1 MMSIDTRKLAPRL
14 LALVAAFAIFGC
26 ASVPVTAPE
35 LDADAKAFRPVA
47 GMSAIYLFRDENL
60 GAASPITVSLDDQVA
75 GQTAAW
81 TYLRWIVPPGRH
93 RITSYAGNIASL
105 EIVTEPGELY
115 FVRQDVKLGFPH
127 PYAQLRV
134 VDPERG
140 QRGVLASR
148 RVVDLLAAP

>member
-1 MMSIDTRKLAPRL
+1 MVSFDSRRLLPRL
-14 LALVAAFAIFGC
+14 LALVAVSAVFGC
-26 ASVPVTAPE
+26 ASVPLTAPE

-93 RITSYAGNIASL
+93 RITSYSGNIMSL

-115 FVRQDVKLGFPH
+115 FVRQDVKLGFPD
-127 PYAQLRV
+127 PQAELRV

-140 QRGVLASR
+140 RKGVLASQ
-148 RVVDLLAAP
+148 RVVDLLSAP